1 VRSPT
6 TNPELPPSKKNDHDK
21 NLEPHKKSNI
31 LSVTLHSGRAPN
43 SPLQPVPVAE
53 IAHLAGELFGTP
65 ENPIHPAPKNL
76 PAPIV
81 SVSTDATNTD
91 EDAMETEDKKPAAII
106 LKNQS
111 ETAEEDEMEIDDK
124 KPAAIEKGSP
134 PQSITQDSRS
144 TSVPPVSTI
153 AEPINS
159 SQTREMETD
168 DGVEFTPPSEADP
181 LHQLNERIER
191 TKNYLRRLEEAIA
204 TAKGVPPAT
213 VPGTQNPYLS
223 AALSQPKAPP
233 PATATVIAPSQP
245 LTIPP
250 PNPDPS
256 PFARL
261 AATRPTYPK
270 IPDPSPKRPFF
281 SRYTWRIDIPANVE
295 TPQKGFVQAV
305 LEIWTVLKEA
315 DDKLILYP
323 WRMRDH
329 GQHKPLTNPAKIPGS
344 KDGITRYFRDAYF
357 RPHPGPMYI
366 KVFMGYSLPDA
377 ELGKQTQHF
386 FGTTNNKNR
395 VGMWKSQLQFEDVV
409 TIGWLYRSTPGMS
422 PETISR
428 ELFAHTGIQASL
440 RWQMISLDI
449 RGKMDKELEVKAL
462 HISVRREDANLAK
475 AKFVRLVFAKH
486 RRSHFIGG
494 SPMRLIPIIKDL
506 SPANKEKCKW
516 IRQKQGEFHAALL
529 SSEVFDITNIDGQ
542 AVGLNGRTLRDLI
555 LEIPLKR
562 NLSKQAFLSA
572 DRSFNQSSTKL
583 FYYKD
588 DRAECHNRVSTLLP
602 FLIFTNPTL
611 EKGIR
616 GCFSAEANE
625 RSKGVKW
632 DAENQEVVTVDD
644 EIFLSY
650 DWDSDDENFGSKKVL
665 IDLAGASELPQGPKV
680 QDNDANSVFTR
691 STFRSQHTIA
701 QPPVAMDHNSADS
714 DDTPKT
720 INKST
725 PTAATENMS
734 SISDTNGLNHEILQR
749 MEKMSIMI
757 SKLTQLIPDTPGNQ
771 AILAEIRSELP
782 NSLSA
787 GCSGESTAPSSS
799 SGTGALPR

>member
-1 VRSPT
+1 V
-6 TNPELPPSKKNDHDK
+6 D
-21 NLEPHKKSNI
+21 
-31 LSVTLHSGRAPN
+31 
-43 SPLQPVPVAE
+43 
-53 IAHLAGELFGTP
+53 
-65 ENPIHPAPKNL
+65 
-76 PAPIV
+76 
-81 SVSTDATNTD
+81 NTD
-91 EDAMETEDKKPAAII
+91 NT
-106 LKNQS
+106 
-111 ETAEEDEMEIDDK
+111 
-124 KPAAIEKGSP
+124 
-134 PQSITQDSRS
+134 
-144 TSVPPVSTI
+144 
-153 AEPINS
+153 
-159 SQTREMETD
+159 
-168 DGVEFTPPSEADP
+168 DP
-181 LHQLNERIER
+181 LHILNERIER
-191 TKNYLRRLEEAIA
+191 TKEYLRRLEEAIA
-204 TAKGVPPAT
+204 TAQGAPISTAPN
-213 VPGTQNPYLS
+213 TQNPYLA
-223 AALSQPKAPP
+223 AALSKTKDPP
-233 PATATVIAPSQP
+233 RESTAVESTQLTASQNVP
-245 LTIPP
+245 TSDL
-250 PNPDPS
+250 S

-261 AATRPTYPK
+261 AATRPVYPV
-270 IPDPSPKRPFF
+270 IPDPTPKRPFF
-281 SRYTWRIDIPANVE
+281 SRYTWRIDIPANAE
-295 TPQKGFVQAV
+295 TPQKGFAQAV
-305 LEIWTVLKEA
+305 LELWTILKEA

-323 WRMRDH
+323 WRLRDH
-329 GQHKPLTNPAKIPGS
+329 GQHKPLSNPAKLPSS
-344 KDGITRYFRDAYF
+344 KEGITRYFRDAYF

-366 KVFMGYSLPDA
+366 KVFMGYSLTDA

-386 FGTTNNKNR
+386 FGTTNNKNC
-395 VGMWKSQLQFEDVV
+395 VGIWKSQLQFEDVV

-422 PETISR
+422 PETISK

-494 SPMRLIPIIKDL
+494 SPMRLIPTIKDL

-516 IRQKQGEFHAALL
+516 VRQKQGEFLAALL

-555 LEIPLKR
+555 LEIPLKG
-562 NLSKQAFLSA
+562 NTSKQAFLSV

-583 FYYKD
+583 FYYKNNCS
-588 DRAECHNRVSTLLP
+588 ECHNRVSTLLP
-602 FLIFTNPTL
+602 FLIFTNPLL

-632 DAENQEVVTVDD
+632 DPENQEVVTVDD

-650 DWDSDDENFGSKKVL
+650 DWDSDNEDVGSKKVL

-680 QDNDANSVFTR
+680 QDNEANSVFTR
-691 STFRSQHTIA
+691 STFRSQHTTA
-701 QPPVAMDHNSADS
+701 QAPNATDQNSEDS

-734 SISDTNGLNHEILQR
+734 SISDTISPNQEILQR
-749 MEKMSIMI
+749 MEKMSIML

-782 NSLSA
+782 NSQSA
-787 GCSGESTAPSSS
+787 GCSSESTAPSSS